1 MNGSFDKGWD
11 ELRVGDEVATTGR
24 TITETDVVTF
34 GTLTGDLNPL
44 HLDREW
50 AARSQFG
57 ERIAQGLLV
66 LAYAFGLAPLSAT
79 RVVAVRRL
87 RDVAFSRP
95 VHIGDT
101 ISVRCRVRELKP
113 VDDDLGLVTSGWEV
127 SNQSGELAVRA
138 VVELLWRR
146 R

>member
-1 MNGSFDKGWD
+1 VNGSFDKGWD
-11 ELRVGDEVATTGR
+11 ELRVGDEVATSGR

-57 ERIAQGLLV
+57 ERIAQGMLV

-79 RVVAVRRL
+79 HVVAVRRL

-113 VDDDLGLVTSGWEV
+113 VDDDLGLVESGWEV